1 MKNALYFLKKS
12 FASLVFQ
19 SIFILL
25 ILIGCKDKKSNE
37 ESIVLSE
44 EKPKTEKSEP
54 GIVEVITNNMDFQ
67 MAKSIPSG
75 WTTFKY
81 RNQSADTHFLI
92 LEKYPEGKTISN
104 AKKEILPVFQNAM
117 DSINTGKQE
126 AGMAEFGNLPDWFQE
141 VIFMGGTGLIAPEKI
156 AQTTVNLEP
165 GTYIIE
171 CYVKMNNGMFHSY
184 LGMITELE
192 VTSEKNRKEPPT
204 PTSEIT
210 ISSTNGIEFKD
221 DLEAGRHI
229 FKVNFKDQILYPNFV
244 GHDVNLV
251 KIKEGANL
259 KTLEKWINWLDPKG
273 LISPIPEGFEFLGG
287 VQDMPAGNSGY
298 FSVNLQ
304 GGRYAFIAEIP
315 DASKHKMLKEFEIK
329 KKELALK

>member
-1 MKNALYFLKKS
+1 MKSLHHFLTKS
-12 FASLVFQ
+12 FTTLA
-19 SIFILL
+19 LL
-25 ILIGCKDKKSNE
+25 SMFILIGCKDKKTDE

-44 EKPKTEKSEP
+44 EKPKIEKSEP
-54 GIVEVITNNMDFQ
+54 GIVEVVTESMDFQ
-67 MAKSIPSG
+67 MVKSIPSG

-92 LEKYPEGKTISN
+92 LEKYPEGKTISD
-104 AKKEILPVFQNAM
+104 AKKEILPVFQSAM

-126 AGMAEFGNLPDWFQE
+126 AGMTAFGNLPEWFQE
-141 VIFMGGTGLIAPEKI
+141 VMFMGGTGLIAPGKI
-156 AQTTVNLEP
+156 AQTTLNLEP
-165 GTYIIE
+165 GMYIIE

-192 VTSEKNRKEPPT
+192 VTPEKNGKEPPT

-229 FKVNFKDQILYPNFV
+229 FQVNFKDQIVYPNFV
-244 GHDVNLV
+244 GHDINLV
-251 KIKEGANL
+251 KIAEGANL

-273 LISPIPEGFEFLGG
+273 LISPVPEGFEFLGG

-298 FSVNLQ
+298 FSVNLEE
-304 GGRYAFIAEIP
+304 GHYAFIAEIP
-315 DASKHKMLKEFEIK
+315 DASKKNMLKEFIIK
-329 KKELALK
+329 KKEIALK